1 MKYLTYLKIGIAAFF
16 AAIVIT
22 ACNGNLLKT
31 ENLTKAIHLSPP
43 PAAPVSATDKDA
55 LAKAKKI
62 NINSAILS
70 ELDKIEVKLGIPAL
84 SNKIQA
90 ERPYLTIEDL
100 IERQVVDRPQF
111 DKIKDMVT
119 VEEITMNENEKDAD
133 YMAKLELMKGHLFV
147 AKELIKAN
155 KVEDAGYHV
164 GHPVAEI
171 YIDVSDRLHE
181 HKVKEFKSSLLELED
196 LIKAGATDLPQ
207 LSTDFTE
214 SMRSIDRAIAAL
226 PTSRKQSPNF
236 ILQVIN
242 VVLDNTNSEYGLA
255 VSNGKIGEEEEYKY
269 QDSRGFMIY
278 ADTLYRSIA
287 AKIATKYPALHQV
300 ISANIQQLKT
310 VWPNII
316 HPKIAIK
323 SPVEVGKIVVVIEQ
337 SSQKIIAN

>member
-1 MKYLTYLKIGIAAFF
+1 MMKYLTYLKIAMATFV

-22 ACNGNLLKT
+22 ACNGNLFKT
-31 ENLTKAIHLSPP
+31 ENFTKAIRLSP
-43 PAAPVSATDKDA
+43 PAAPVSATVNKI
-55 LAKAKKI
+55 KKI

-70 ELDKIEVKLGIPAL
+70 ELSKLEVKLGIPAL

-90 ERPYLTIEDL
+90 ERPYLAIEDL
-100 IERQVVDRPQF
+100 IERKVIDLPQF
-111 DKIKDMVT
+111 NKIKDMVT
-119 VEEITMNENEKDAD
+119 VEAIAMNEIETDAD

-147 AKELIKAN
+147 AKELLKAN
-155 KVEDAGYHV
+155 KTEDAVYHV

-181 HKVKEFKSSLLELED
+181 HKVKGFKTSLLELED

-214 SMRSIDRAIAAL
+214 SIKSIDGAIAAL

-242 VVLDNTNSEYGLA
+242 AVLDNTNSEYGLA

-269 QDSRGFMIY
+269 QDSRGFMIH
-278 ADTLYRSIA
+278 ADMLYHGIA
-287 AKIATKYPALHQV
+287 AKIATKHLASHQV

-316 HPKIAIK
+316 HPTTAVK
-323 SPVEVGKIVVVIEQ
+323 SPTEVGKIVVAIEQ
-337 SSQKIIAN
+337 TSQKIIAN

>member
-1 MKYLTYLKIGIAAFF
+1 MIKYLTYLKLTIATFV
-16 AAIVIT
+16 AAIIIT
-22 ACNGNLLKT
+22 ACNGNLFKT
-31 ENLTKAIHLSPP
+31 ENFTKAIRLTPP
-43 PAAPVSATDKDA
+43 PTAPVSATVNKV
-55 LAKAKKI
+55 KKI

-70 ELDKIEVKLGIPAL
+70 ELSKLEVKLGIPAL

-90 ERPYLTIEDL
+90 ERPYLAIEDL
-100 IERQVVDRPQF
+100 IERKVINLPQF
-111 DKIKDMVT
+111 NKIKDMVT
-119 VEEITMNENEKDAD
+119 VEAIAMNETEIDAD

-155 KVEDAGYHV
+155 KAEDAVYHV

-196 LIKAGATDLPQ
+196 LIKAGAADFPQ

-214 SMRSIDRAIAAL
+214 SMRSIDGAIAAL
-226 PTSRKQSPNF
+226 PTSRRQSPNF

-278 ADTLYRSIA
+278 ADMLYRGIA
-287 AKIATKYPALHQV
+287 AGMATKYPALHQV
-300 ISANIQQLKT
+300 ISVNIQHLKT
-310 VWPNII
+310 VWPHII
-316 HPKIAIK
+316 HPTTAIK
-323 SPVEVGKIVVVIEQ
+323 SPVEVGKIVVAIEQ
-337 SSQKIIAN
+337 NSQKIIAN